1 MDRKKIALLD
11 TDFIFKTHISQ
22 STTDHL
28 IDKVL
33 TLPGYDFYCH
43 GQIVTELGRHTPDA
57 LQWLQSKIQN
67 QGIRCFTDEMILDEL
82 GKIYGASCCNWY
94 AQFLKEAC
102 DAFGADHFANY
113 YGTLQGLD
121 YSKISKTAF
130 LEALT
135 ASDDNVGRQN
145 SLGEIKTY
153 VLLQTLELL
162 NGEQIYMF
170 CSDDQKA
177 RTGIT
182 QFSNVRCISVLSAFL
197 KLKNEVGLTKALAEP
212 YRNSWLDFCTEH
224 NQATFRV
231 LVANEKRKFCKVPCA
246 QVLDDIYDDKFLIL
260 GDGNLKYKPLA

>member
-1 MDRKKIALLD
+1 MEKKKIALLD

-33 TLPGYDFYCH
+33 LLPGYDFYCH
-43 GQIVTELGRHTPDA
+43 GQIVIELGRHTSDA

-67 QGIRCFTDEMILDEL
+67 QDIRCYSDELILDEL
-82 GKIYGASCCNWY
+82 EKIYGSACCNWY

-102 DAFGADHFANY
+102 NAFGDDHFANY
-113 YGTLQGLD
+113 YGSLQGLD
-121 YSKISKTAF
+121 YFSISKTEF
-130 LEALT
+130 LNELAV
-135 ASDDNVGRQN
+135 SDNAVGRQN

-153 VLLQTLELL
+153 VLLQTLDIL

-177 RTGIT
+177 RTGVT

-197 KLKNEVGLTKALAEP
+197 KLKNEIGLTKKLAEP
-212 YRNSWLDFCTEH
+212 YRNSWLNYCSIH
-224 NQATFRV
+224 KQAIFRV
-231 LVANEKRKFCKVPCA
+231 LDASSTRRFCKVSCA
-246 QVLDDIYDDKFLIL
+246 QVMDEIYDDKFLIL
-260 GDGNLKYKPLA
+260 GDGNLKYKSAI

>member
-11 TDFIFKTHISQ
+11 TDFISKTHISQ

-33 TLPGYDFYCH
+33 MLPGYDFYCH

-67 QGIRCFTDEMILDEL
+67 QDIRCFTDDMILDEL
-82 GKIYGASCCNWY
+82 EKIYGASCCNWY

-102 DAFGADHFANY
+102 NAFGADHFANY

-121 YSKISKTAF
+121 YTKITKAEFLTELATA
-130 LEALT
+130 
-135 ASDDNVGRQN
+135 DNNVGRQN

-197 KLKNEVGLTKALAEP
+197 KLKNEIGLTKTLAAP
-212 YRNSWLDFCTEH
+212 YRNSWLTYCATH
-224 NQATFRV
+224 NQTTFRV
-231 LVANEKRKFCKVPCA
+231 LDASTTRRFCRVACP

-260 GDGNLKYKPLA
+260 GDGNLKYKPPA

>member
-67 QGIRCFTDEMILDEL
+67 QDIRCFTDEMILDEL

-121 YSKISKTAF
+121 YSKISKTEF

-135 ASDDNVGRQN
+135 AADDNVGRQN

-153 VLLQTLELL
+153 VLLQTLDLL

-197 KLKNEVGLTKALAEP
+197 KLKNEIGLTKDLAEP
-212 YRNSWLDFCTEH
+212 YCNSWIAFCTAH
-224 NQATFRV
+224 NQVTFKV
-231 LVANEKRKFCKVPCA
+231 LVANENRKFCKVPCA
-246 QVLDDIYDDKFLIL
+246 QVLDEIYDDKFVTL
-260 GDGNLKYKPLA
+260 GDGFLKYKRST